1 MPFYGV
7 EYEIEIRSVHRRV
20 RKTGHLSFFFLFS
33 GNEYIHDSASKSVQ
47 VLEAGL
53 PAEMQVGATQ
63 PLPGEVMSVVPAS
76 L

>member
-1 MPFYGV
+1 MGLNMRLKLHQFIEECGRLATCPF
-7 EYEIEIRSVHRRV
+7 
-20 RKTGHLSFFFLFS
+20 FCLFS

-53 PAEMQVGATQ
+53 PAEMQDGATQ